1 MKILADK
8 CPDVR
13 CFNRFLSVKVLFSN
27 IVKSTNYREIW
38 HLYCSLLILSLPPFL
53 WVSPAEILSSCL
65 FVKCRGWRITETGPP
80 TSYILPPSDS
90 SSDSIF
96 QSFSLDNFPVRGEE
110 QDCGDLYQHSLLF
123 LWSIKWL
130 HIFTYSFH
138 SPPWDKKTCFCCFHK
153 LCMFSDKDKRKM
165 LLIWTSDI
173 SGRGKNTLTIVQGL
187 EEGSKF

>member
-8 CPDVR
+8 RPDVR

-27 IVKSTNYREIW
+27 IVKSTNYREIC

-53 WVSPAEILSSCL
+53 WVSPAEILSLCEVS
-65 FVKCRGWRITETGPP
+65 RMTEHWDGP
-80 TSYILPPSDS
+80 SYILQTPPH
-90 SSDSIF
+90 SIF

-110 QDCGDLYQHSLLF
+110 QDCGDSYQHSLLF

-130 HIFTYSFH
+130 HIFTYYFH
-138 SPPWDKKTCFCCFHK
+138 SPSWDKKTCFCCFHK

-173 SGRGKNTLTIVQGL
+173 SGRGKNPLTIVQGL